1 MTTETT
7 TIDRFAARTSY
18 CAATMRRAAM
28 LLLAVM
34 TAAQTAWAQTQSFPT
49 ASGGDGTEGS
59 PYLIATTADL
69 DALAADVNSGT
80 AYSGTYFRMTADID
94 YAHTTDWDDA
104 TSTENNYT
112 PIGNRV
118 NNLTDHPF
126 SGTFDGGGH
135 TVSGLRIYRSGSAW
149 TNSFLGIFGYVQN
162 GTVKNVTVA
171 DARITGNQD
180 CGGIAG
186 YVHAYEGTCTV
197 ESCHALS
204 DVAIHAVVDYAAD
217 HGGIAGGSKGAT
229 VSGCTSAVTLTA
241 ATGLTG
247 CDAFGGIVGSM
258 SIGTMSHCLAIGV
271 SIPVK
276 PDGCRCG
283 ALTGENDR
291 CSMEYNS
298 YANCNVGGAT
308 TNIGGPWGDI
318 TTYINPDYPDD
329 DPKNPDGAIPLD
341 LGTDYIVTVGRGM
354 TATGTTLNDDAP
366 YYYRNSAGASVTL
379 GYTGSVPTGYDFS
392 FAVKQ
397 ADGTAVSMTGAS
409 TFTMPAAH
417 VSVSTTLNYALTGRT
432 LYCDGAW
439 NTLCLPFA
447 LPTLTGT
454 PLDGFTVKEL
464 DTETAYDG
472 HVTGLDGTTLYLNF
486 RDATSIEAGRPYIVK
501 KTVVDDQSTPTYTAT
516 AGTAGTMSQ
525 QGYANLMD
533 GSTGGYRWRTD
544 FTAGGN
550 SYCEFH
556 SDKPVYV
563 TGYTLTTG
571 NQAANG
577 DPTRWTL
584 SVSADGKA
592 PWTVIDSR
600 NVSETPADA
609 LPSGRTADKRY
620 TVQQPG
626 TYQYFRFEVT
636 ATTGNSF
643 LCLSEL
649 TMHGNHLAT
658 GADVV
663 NPTFTDV
670 TPGGTD
676 PVEVESAD
684 GTVAFVGC
692 YDPVSPTADDKT
704 VLCLGS
710 GNTLHYAASDA
721 AAGPCRAYFLVKN
734 GTKGD
739 VNDDNAVTIAD
750 VATLIDMVLRGATTA
765 AADITGEGNVD
776 IADVLMLS
784 DIIIGKAAAQGVTTI
799 ITNLGYT
806 LTVGDDTAGGGR

>member
-1 MTTETT
+1 
-7 TIDRFAARTSY
+7 
-18 CAATMRRAAM
+18 M

-104 TSTENNYT
+104 TSTEDNYT

-118 NNLTDHPF
+118 STYTEYPF
-126 SGTFDGGGH
+126 SGTFDGDGH
-135 TVSGLRIYRSGSAW
+135 TVSGLRIYRSGNDWMDA
-149 TNSFLGIFGYVQN
+149 FLGLFGNVAD

-171 DARITGNQD
+171 DARITGEQF

-186 YVHAYEGTCTV
+186 SVNAVHGTCTV
-197 ESCHALS
+197 ENCHALS
-204 DVAIHAVVDYAAD
+204 DVAIHAVVDGAEK
-217 HGGIAGGSKGAT
+217 HGGIAGGSFGAT
-229 VSGCTSAVTLTA
+229 ISGCTSAVTLTA
-241 ATGLTG
+241 ADGLSECG
-247 CDAFGGIVGSM
+247 AFGGIVGD
-258 SIGTMSHCLAIGV
+258 IAGGTMSHCLAVGV
-271 SIPVK
+271 SIPVAYVNSY
-276 PDGCRCG
+276 GEGSG
-283 ALTGENDR
+283 AITGHIYV

-308 TNIGGPWGDI
+308 TNIGGPQGDI
-318 TTYINPDYPDD
+318 TTYIDPDYPN
-329 DPKNPDGAIPLD
+329 DPPQNPDGAIPLN
-341 LGTDYIVTVGRGM
+341 LGGDHIVTAGRGVA
-354 TATGTTLNDDAP
+354 ATGTKLYTDAP
-366 YYYRNSAGASVTL
+366 YYRYAEGATVTL
-379 GYTGSVPTGYDFS
+379 GYTGTVPTGYKPGY
-392 FAVKQ
+392 ALTQ
-397 ADGTAVSMTGAS
+397 ADGTAVSMTGDA

-417 VSVSTTLNYALTGRT
+417 VTAAAALGFTLSDRT
-432 LYCDGAW
+432 IYCDGAW

-626 TYQYFRFEVT
+626 TYQYFRFDVM

-710 GNTLHYAASDA
+710 GNTLHYAVSDA
-721 AAGPCRAYFLVKN
+721 AAGSCRAYFLVKN